1 MYIPRKNRRP
11 YRGKAKKSRPAK
23 KKTAPA
29 GVSNAVAKYIKKVV
43 HTNIENKTIS
53 LRDRVAFSNWTTD
66 PNQNMSV
73 RPICPNLSALQIFQ
87 GTGQSERVGN
97 TITTR
102 KLLLRYCLYPLLQD
116 QSYNPQPI
124 PKEVIIWIGFLKGDR
139 KRLPTTADY
148 QRFYQD
154 GITAIS
160 PIGDLWDTLMP
171 INTDLFTICKQIR
184 HKVGNEVYTD
194 YSGVKPYN
202 YFTNND
208 FKLNA
213 YHTVDLTKHMNK
225 VIKFDDAT
233 SVSDTGLY
241 MWMTAVN
248 ANGTVETNAIYAT
261 EMSYV
266 LRYDYEDA

>member
-1 MYIPRKNRRP
+1 MFIPRKNRRP
-11 YRGKAKKSRPAK
+11 YKGKAKKSRPAK
-23 KKTAPA
+23 KTAPT

-43 HTNIENKTIS
+43 HTQIENKTIS
-53 LRDRVAFSNWTTD
+53 LRDRVAFSNWVTD
-66 PNQNMSV
+66 PAQNMSV
-73 RPICPNLSALQIFQ
+73 RPICPNPSALQIVQ

-102 KLLLRYCLYPLLQD
+102 KLLLRYCLYPLPQD
-116 QSYNPQPI
+116 QSYNPQPY
-124 PKEVIIWIGFLKGDR
+124 PKEVCIWIGFLKGDR
-139 KRLPTTADY
+139 KSLPVTADF

-160 PIGDLWDTLMP
+160 PIGDVWDTLMP
-171 INTDLFTICKQIR
+171 VNTDLFTVCKQIR

-194 YSGVKPYN
+194 YSGIKPNN

-208 FKLNA
+208 FKLNS
-213 YHTVDLTKHMNK
+213 YYTVDLTKYINK
-225 VIKFDDAT
+225 IVKFDDAT
-233 SVSDTGLY
+233 TVSDTGLY

-248 ANGTVETNAIYAT
+248 AHGTVETNAIYAV

>member
-1 MYIPRKNRRP
+1 MAIRRYRSRRP
-11 YRGKAKKSRPAK
+11 VKVQKRKFVRSKKPK
-23 KKTAPA
+23 
-29 GVSNAVAKYIKKVV
+29 GVSAALAKYVKRVV
-43 HTNIENKTIS
+43 HKNVENKTIS
-53 LRDRVAFSNWTTD
+53 ERNRISFSNFVTD

-73 RPICPNLSALQIFQ
+73 VHICPNPSSLVIPQ
-87 GTGQSERVGN
+87 GTGQGERVGN

-102 KLLLRYCLYPLLQD
+102 KLLLKYCLYPLQQD

-124 PKEVIIWIGFLKGDR
+124 PKEVCIWIGFLKGNR
-139 KRLPTTADY
+139 KNIPTSADY

-154 GITAIS
+154 GNTAIS

-171 INTDLFTICKQIR
+171 VNTDLFTICKQIR

-194 YSGVKPYN
+194 YSGVKPNN

-208 FKLNA
+208 FKLNC
-213 YHTVDLTKHMNK
+213 YQTLDLTKYINK

-233 SVSDTGLY
+233 VVSDTGLY

-248 ANGTVETNAIYAT
+248 ANGTVENDAIKAV
-261 EMSYV
+261 EMSFV